1 MDEYFAQ
8 KYAGAA
14 TASARPSAAQSEEKK
29 EEVPVPENNSNADAE
44 AEAVETPVE
53 GNDMVKE
60 STEEEFAGAATKIS
74 AAFRGKKA
82 REEVAIKR
90 EEHEASK
97 RLSENPSGA
106 EVALDQS
113 EGKE

>member
-29 EEVPVPENNSNADAE
+29 EEVPVPENNSNAE